1 MLKRSLLTGTALLL
15 ILTAYLVSLLPLL
28 LVRNRLEEVTLL
40 LVLCLWVAVAALLFP
55 PLLGWVIKKCWFFK
69 GTGDPVHLEELRRR
83 LLKINNTRGPVRVL
97 GKGDKLIITWRY
109 EEQQWCELL
118 SRLGVVR
125 LYELHCRFDSAT
137 RTVLLAD
144 RMRIADFLI
153 CPEQVRI
160 GFRRIPLPF
169 FRVRPKQLG
178 TVEQYAATAPHE
190 YDFHPREIKSP
201 VMGTILTSG
210 WDVCFSLF

>member
-1 MLKRSLLTGTALLL
+1 MLKRSLMSGAALLL

-28 LVRNRLEEVTLL
+28 LVRNRLEEGTLL
-40 LVLCLWVAVAALLFP
+40 IVLCLWVALAALLFP
-55 PLLGWVIKKCWFFK
+55 LFLGWVIKKCWSFQ

-83 LLKINNTRGPVRVL
+83 LLKINDLRGPVRAL

-125 LYELHCRFDSAT
+125 LYELHCRFEPVT
-137 RTVLLAD
+137 RTVLLVD
-144 RMRIADFLI
+144 RMRTADFLI
-153 CPEQVRI
+153 CPNQVHV

-169 FRVRPKQLG
+169 FRVRPKRLG

-210 WDVCFSLF
+210 WDVRFSLF